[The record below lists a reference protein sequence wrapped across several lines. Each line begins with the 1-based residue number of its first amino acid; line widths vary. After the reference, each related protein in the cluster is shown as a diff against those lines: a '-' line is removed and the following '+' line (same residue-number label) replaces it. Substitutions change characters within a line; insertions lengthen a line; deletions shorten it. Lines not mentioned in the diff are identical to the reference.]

1 MDEQL
6 THATDHDRYGCDPT
20 RSPSTSRIGSLTSSS
35 INDSNFEVSGVRETM
50 ATVATV
56 YKIHGVVDACQANHP
71 DAWHSFLTGA
81 RDVAYSFIEKW
92 LGKPGTYCN
101 S

>member
-1 MDEQL
+1 
-6 THATDHDRYGCDPT
+6 
-20 RSPSTSRIGSLTSSS
+20 
-35 INDSNFEVSGVRETM
+35 M